1 MTMTTALNTQIP
13 VRSCATIPEPL
24 RRLCDTHPGGH
35 AMVISIVGA
44 GGKTSCLFWLAQAF
58 SQLGKKVMITTTTH
72 MFLPREGFPVILACH
87 PVRLPDAV
95 TNRGSFACYTGW
107 NPQSNKVRGFSSAD
121 INALA
126 EQNAVDVILAE
137 ADGARGFG
145 IKAPAE
151 HEPCIPDY
159 SDCVI
164 AVTDG
169 RLLGAPVGPDNV
181 HRWSHFSAVTGLN
194 SGDTLDLGAISRLI
208 RHPQGMWKSAPP
220 GALRIWLIN
229 RFSQNEN
236 FSPDILAD
244 WIRGTPLN
252 AVWFGAVR
260 EDPAITHILQRQ

>member
-1 MTMTTALNTQIP
+1 MTMTSTLNSRIP
-13 VRSCATIPEPL
+13 ARSCATIPEPL

-44 GGKTSCLFWLAQAF
+44 GGKTSCLFWLAHAF

-72 MFLPREGFPVILACH
+72 MFLPDEGFPVIFASH
-87 PVRLPDAV
+87 PSRLPDAV
-95 TNRGSFACYTGW
+95 IKRGSFACYTGW
-107 NPQSNKVRGFSSAD
+107 NPQNNKVCGFSSAE

-126 EQNAVDVILAE
+126 EKNSVDVILTE
-137 ADGARGFG
+137 SDGARGFG
-145 IKAPAE
+145 IKAPGE
-151 HEPCIPDY
+151 HEPCIPEY

-169 RLLGAPVGPDNV
+169 QLLGAAVGPDNV
-181 HRWSHFSAVTGLN
+181 HRWSHFSAVTGLS
-194 SGDTLDLGAISRLI
+194 SGDTLDLSAISRLI

-220 GALRIWLIN
+220 DALRIWLIN

-236 FSPDILAD
+236 FSPDALAD
-244 WIRGTPLN
+244 WIRGTSLN

-260 EDPAITHILQRQ
+260 ENPAITHILQRQ